1 MNSAR
6 TARGIGMPTEDSSS
20 HRAVRYEPDEKP
32 PQALSFGLGFQHA
45 ALCIAGVVLTP
56 VIVIRAAGEGEPYLS
71 WAVFAALA
79 VSGLTTVLQAVRV
92 GRIGAGYI
100 LLMGTSGAFIAVCV
114 TALAEG
120 GPALL
125 ATLIVVSSLF
135 QFALSARLSRLRRIF
150 TPTVAGTVIMLIPV
164 TVMPIIFGMLTD
176 VPEGVPPAAA
186 PASAAATIL
195 VIVGLALRAPGIWRL
210 WVPIIG
216 IAAGCVVA
224 SFFGLYDAGR
234 VIEAP
239 WIGAPSQGWPGFDL
253 DFAPAFWALLPA
265 FVFVTQIGAI
275 ETIGDSIAIQRV
287 SWRKPRA
294 VDFRVVQGAVAADG
308 TGNLLSGI
316 AGTVPNTTY
325 STSIAI
331 TELTGVAARSV
342 GVWIG
347 VVFLAAAFLPK
358 VSALLL
364 AIPSPVAAAYVTV
377 LLALLFVLGMR
388 IVVQG
393 GVDYRKA
400 TIAGVAFWIGA
411 GFQNKVIFAEHFG
424 EWWGALLGNGMTAGG
439 LTAILLTVFMELT
452 GPRRKRMEV
461 VLGVEALPEV
471 EGFLREF
478 ASRRRWGA
486 EAVRRL
492 CSAGEETILSLVRP
506 AGPDHANGANGAD
519 GGNEGNGGKEGKD
532 GESGAGE
539 GRRLLLI
546 ARGGRTAAELEFIAA
561 PGDEN
566 LEDRMV
572 LLSERSGAPAEHEI
586 SLRLLRHYA
595 SSVRHQQYHDTDVV
609 TVRVEGDARE

>member
-1 MNSAR
+1 M
-6 TARGIGMPTEDSSS
+6 TTEDTPS
-20 HRAVRYEPDEKP
+20 HRAVRYEPDERP
-32 PQALSFGLGFQHA
+32 PQTLSFGLGFQHA

-56 VIVIRAAGEGEPYLS
+56 VIVTRAAGEGEPYLS

-92 GRIGAGYI
+92 GRVGAGYI

-135 QFALSARLSRLRRIF
+135 QFLLSARLSWLRRVF

-176 VPEGVPPAAA
+176 APEGASPAAA
-186 PASAAATIL
+186 PASAAATLL

-210 WVPIIG
+210 WVPILG
-216 IAAGCVVA
+216 IAAGCAVA

-234 VIEAP
+234 VLEAP

-253 DFAPAFWALLPA
+253 DFTPAFWALLPA
-265 FVFVTQIGAI
+265 FVFVTHIGAI

-287 SWRKPRA
+287 SWRRPRA

-308 TGNLLSGI
+308 TGNLLSGL

-347 VVFLAAAFLPK
+347 AVFLAAAFLPK

-400 TIAGVAFWIGA
+400 TIAGVAFWIGV
-411 GFQNKVIFAEHFG
+411 GFQNQVIFAEHFG

-452 GPRRKRMEV
+452 GPRRRRMEAA
-461 VLGVEALPEV
+461 LGVEALPEV
-471 EGFLREF
+471 EAFLRGF
-478 ASRRRWGA
+478 AARRRWSA
-486 EAVRRL
+486 EAVQRL
-492 CSAGEETILSLVRP
+492 CSAGEETLLSLVRP
-506 AGPDHANGANGAD
+506 EGAD
-519 GGNEGNGGKEGKD
+519 HETGGAGGKGGPEGEG
-532 GESGAGE
+532 GESEAGN

-546 ARGGRTAAELEFIAA
+546 ARGSRAAAELEFIAA
-561 PGDEN
+561 PGGEN

-572 LLSERSGAPAEHEI
+572 LLAERSGAPAEHEV

-609 TVRVEGDARE
+609 TVRVEGDTSE

>member
-1 MNSAR
+1 MQ
-6 TARGIGMPTEDSSS
+6 TEDTRSN
-20 HRAVRYEPDEKP
+20 RALRYEPGEKP
-32 PQALSFGLGFQHA
+32 PHALSFGLGFQHA

-71 WAVFAALA
+71 WAIFAALA
-79 VSGLTTVLQAVRV
+79 VSGLTTVLQAVRA
-92 GRIGAGYI
+92 GRIGAGYV

-125 ATLIVVSSLF
+125 ATLVIASSLC
-135 QFALSARLSRLRRIF
+135 QFMLSARLSWMRRIF

-164 TVMPIIFGMLTD
+164 TVMPIIFGMLKD
-176 VPEGVPPAAA
+176 VPEGAPSAAA
-186 PASAAATIL
+186 PASAAVTVL
-195 VIVGLALRAPGIWRL
+195 VIVGLALRASGIWRL

-216 IAAGCVVA
+216 IVAGCVAA

-234 VIEAP
+234 VIAAP
-239 WIGAPSQGWPGFDL
+239 WIGAPSQGWPGLDL
-253 DFAPAFWALLPA
+253 GFGPEFWALLPA
-265 FVFVTQIGAI
+265 FMFVTQIGAV
-275 ETIGDSIAIQRV
+275 ETIGDAIAIQRV
-287 SWRKPRA
+287 SWRRPRA
-294 VDFRVVQGAVAADG
+294 VDFRAVQGAVAADG
-308 TGNLLSGI
+308 MGNLLSGV

-347 VVFLAAAFLPK
+347 VVFMAAAFLPK

-400 TIAGVAFWIGA
+400 TITGVAFWIGA
-411 GFQNKVIFAEHFG
+411 GFQSKVIFAEHLG
-424 EWWGALLGNGMTAGG
+424 EWWGGLLGNGMTAGG

-452 GPRRKRMEV
+452 GPRRKRMET
-461 VLGVEALPEV
+461 VLGVEALPRV
-471 EGFLREF
+471 EAFLRGF
-478 ASRRRWGA
+478 ASRRGWGA
-486 EAVRRL
+486 EAAQRL
-492 CSAGEETILSLVRP
+492 CSAGEETILSLMRP
-506 AGPDHANGANGAD
+506 A
-519 GGNEGNGGKEGKD
+519 
-532 GESGAGE
+532 AGE
-539 GRRLLLI
+539 GGGEGGGNDGEDGGDDAGKGDDEGNQTGGRRRLLLI
-546 ARGGRTAAELEFIAA
+546 TRGGREAAELEFIAA
-561 PGDEN
+561 PGEEN

-572 LLSERSGAPAEHEI
+572 LLAERGGAPAEHEI

-595 SSVRHQQYHDTDVV
+595 SSVRHQQYHGTDVV
-609 TVRVEGDARE
+609 TVRVEGDARQHDP

>member
-1 MNSAR
+1 MQ
-6 TARGIGMPTEDSSS
+6 TEDTPA
-20 HRAVRYEPDEKP
+20 HRALRYEPDEKP

-92 GRIGAGYI
+92 GRVGAGYI

-125 ATLIVVSSLF
+125 ATLIVVSSLA
-135 QFALSARLSRLRRIF
+135 QFALAARLSWLRRVF

-176 VPEGVPPAAA
+176 VPAGVPPAAA
-186 PASAAATIL
+186 PASAAATLL

-216 IAAGCVVA
+216 IAAGCFVA
-224 SFFGLYDAGR
+224 SFFGLFDAGR
-234 VIEAP
+234 VIEAG
-239 WIGAPSQGWPGFDL
+239 WIGAPARGWPGFDL
-253 DFAPAFWALLPA
+253 EFPPAFWALLPA

-287 SWRKPRA
+287 SWRRPRA

-308 TGNLLSGI
+308 TGNLLSGL

-347 VVFLAAAFLPK
+347 VVFMAAAFLPK

-400 TIAGVAFWIGA
+400 TIAGVAFWIGV
-411 GFQNKVIFAEHFG
+411 GFQNGVIFAEHFG

-439 LTAILLTVFMELT
+439 LTAILLTVFMEVT
-452 GPRRKRMEV
+452 GPRRRRMEV
-461 VLGVEALPEV
+461 ALSAGALPEI
-471 EGFLREF
+471 EAFLRDF
-478 ASRRRWGA
+478 AARRRWGE

-492 CSAGEETILSLVRP
+492 CSAGEETLLSLVRP
-506 AGPDHANGANGAD
+506 EGAVHGTGGAG
-519 GGNEGNGGKEGKD
+519 GKD
-532 GESGAGE
+532 GTEGEGGESKAGN

-546 ARGGRTAAELEFIAA
+546 ARGGKGAAELEFIAA
-561 PGDEN
+561 PGGEN

-572 LLSERSGAPAEHEI
+572 LLAERGGAPAEHEI

-595 SSVRHQQYHDTDVV
+595 SSVRHQQYHGTDVV
-609 TVRVEGDARE
+609 TVRVEGDAPG